1 MSAPQRIACLRIPR
15 FEIGVHQKL
24 APELKG
30 KPFALIQGK
39 GSRAHVVMCS
49 KEASRRNVSAGMKLS
64 QARAICADLQFKEY
78 DQSAYLKAQKA
89 LSHELITV
97 SPKVTVQAL
106 GIFLLD
112 ASGLT
117 LLGGERRFCRNLQR
131 VVNRS
136 GFAELRTGIADSSF
150 AALVATRSRQKQFC
164 IVPAEG
170 DQDFLA
176 PLPVRH
182 LPISEDFQSTLSD
195 LGINTLGELV
205 RLPVD
210 HVVERFGREGLAVHE
225 LARGID
231 NVHPHLPAAER
242 NYTCVVQLGAPV
254 ELLHETQFILKSML
268 DRLTLDLKQNGLWA
282 EELTLSFFN
291 ENEKIDERTLN
302 LIRPSNQVKF
312 LVEIARLSLESKPL
326 TREFTGCVVT
336 VSRHSKEAW
345 QQISYEAGEHH
356 QQGSLLTLHNNHG
369 LTESLTLLLQKFM
382 SRLGEHAVV
391 RSVPNDQH
399 IPEHAGAWLPVADSA
414 YGVIRDVLPINL
426 EYVGSRVGS
435 QQVACGLVLRRSTP
449 PCPVLVEF
457 QNNQPTAVTYKHR
470 WHKIKE
476 ITTPERLSGLWW
488 ETPVRKSYY
497 VALIESKSESFL
509 ILLVHDHEADAWHL
523 EGFFD

>member
-1 MSAPQRIACLRIPR
+1 
-15 FEIGVHQKL
+15 
-24 APELKG
+24 
-30 KPFALIQGK
+30 
-39 GSRAHVVMCS
+39 MCS
-49 KEASRRNVSAGMKLS
+49 KEASRRNVTAGMKLS
-64 QARAICADLQFKEY
+64 QARAICTDLQFKEY
-78 DQSAYLKAQKA
+78 DQNAYLKAQKA

-106 GIFLLD
+106 GIFLLE

-131 VVNRS
+131 VVNRC

-150 AALVATRSRQKQFC
+150 AALVATRSRKKQFC
-164 IVPAEG
+164 IVPFAG

-182 LPISEDFQSTLSD
+182 LPISDNFQATLCD

-205 RLPVD
+205 KLPVD
-210 HVVERFGREGLAVHE
+210 QVIERFGREGLAMHE

-231 NVHPHLPAAER
+231 NLHPHLPAAER
-242 NYTCVVQLGAPV
+242 KYTCVVQLGAPI

-268 DRLTLDLKQNGLWA
+268 DRLTFDLKQNGLWA
-282 EELTLSFFN
+282 EELTLFFFN

-345 QQISYEAGEHH
+345 QQISYEAGEYH
-356 QQGSLLTLHNNHG
+356 QQGSL
-369 LTESLTLLLQKFM
+369 M
-382 SRLGEHAVV
+382 SRLGEQAVC
-391 RSVPNDQH
+391 SVPNDQH
-399 IPEHAGAWLPVADSA
+399 IPKHADAWLPVADSA
-414 YGVIRDVLPINL
+414 YGGIRDVLPINL

-457 QNNQPTAVTYKHR
+457 QNNQPTAITYKHR
-470 WHKIKE
+470 WHRIKE